1 MTRQIRLNAFD
12 MNCVGHQSP
21 GLWAHPRDTSWR
33 YKHLDYWTSL
43 AKLLERGKFDGLF
56 IADVLGIYDV
66 FQGSGDAAIRQ
77 AAQVPVNDPVLL
89 VSAMANVTEHLGFGV
104 TCSLSYEHPYP
115 FARRMSTL
123 DHLTGGR
130 VGWNIVT
137 SYLDSAARNIGL
149 PSQANHDERYAL
161 ADEYLDVCYKLW
173 ESSWED
179 DAVVRDV
186 ERRVFTEPSK
196 VHPIDHHGTYFDVP
210 GIHLCEPSPQRTPVL
225 YQAGA
230 SKRGKDFAA
239 QHAECIFIAA
249 PSRTILKN
257 FVADIRARVKSFGRD
272 PHDVLIF
279 NLHTVIT
286 GKTSA
291 DAHAKHADY
300 RRYAS
305 DEGALAL
312 MSGWTG
318 IDLSKYAL
326 DEPLR
331 HIESN
336 AVQSA
341 VEALSSADPTRVWT
355 VREIA
360 KWGGIGGLGP
370 LSVGD
375 PQEIADELQSWV
387 DETDVDGFNLAYAL
401 THETFSDFVDLVVPE
416 LQRRGVY
423 KTDYAPGTLRE
434 KLHGGGARLAEPHPG
449 ARYRAAHTAA
459 TAQTVHE

>member
-1 MTRQIRLNAFD
+1 
-12 MNCVGHQSP
+12 
-21 GLWAHPRDTSWR
+21 
-33 YKHLDYWTSL
+33 
-43 AKLLERGKFDGLF
+43 
-56 IADVLGIYDV
+56 
-66 FQGSGDAAIRQ
+66 
-77 AAQVPVNDPVLL
+77 
-89 VSAMANVTEHLGFGV
+89 
-104 TCSLSYEHPYP
+104 
-115 FARRMSTL
+115 
-123 DHLTGGR
+123 
-130 VGWNIVT
+130 
-137 SYLDSAARNIGL
+137 
-149 PSQANHDERYAL
+149 
-161 ADEYLDVCYKLW
+161 
-173 ESSWED
+173 
-179 DAVVRDV
+179 
-186 ERRVFTEPSK
+186 
-196 VHPIDHHGTYFDVP
+196 VHPIDHHGQYFDVP

-249 PSRTILKN
+249 PSRTILKQ
-257 FVADIRARVKSFGRD
+257 FVADIRARVKSFCRD

-286 GKTSA
+286 GKTPA
-291 DAHAKHADY
+291 EAHAKHADY
-300 RRYAS
+300 RRFAS

-318 IDLSKYAL
+318 IDLSKYDL

-331 HIESN
+331 HVESN

-360 KWGGIGGLGP
+360 RWGGIGGLGP

-387 DETDVDGFNLAYAL
+387 EETDVDGFNLAYAL
-401 THETFSDFVDLVVPE
+401 THETFSDFVELVVPE

-423 KTDYAPGTLRE
+423 KTEYASGSLRE
-434 KLHGGGARLAEPHPG
+434 KLHGGGPRLADPHPG
-449 ARYRAAHTAA
+449 ARYRARHTAHA
-459 TAQTVHE
+459 D

>member
-1 MTRQIRLNAFD
+1 MVR
-12 MNCVGHQSP
+12 
-21 GLWAHPRDTSWR
+21 
-33 YKHLDYWTSL
+33 
-43 AKLLERGKFDGLF
+43 
-56 IADVLGIYDV
+56 
-66 FQGSGDAAIRQ
+66 DAARKI
-77 AAQVPVNDPVLL
+77 
-89 VSAMANVTEHLGFGV
+89 
-104 TCSLSYEHPYP
+104 
-115 FARRMSTL
+115 
-123 DHLTGGR
+123 
-130 VGWNIVT
+130 
-137 SYLDSAARNIGL
+137 
-149 PSQANHDERYAL
+149 
-161 ADEYLDVCYKLW
+161 
-173 ESSWED
+173 
-179 DAVVRDV
+179 
-186 ERRVFTEPSK
+186 FTEPSK
-196 VHPIDHHGTYFDVP
+196 VHPINHRGQYFDVP

-272 PHDVLIF
+272 SHDVLIF

-300 RRYAS
+300 RRYTS

-318 IDLSKYAL
+318 IDLSKYDL

-331 HIESN
+331 HVESN

-370 LSVGD
+370 LSVGS

-387 DETDVDGFNLAYAL
+387 EETDVDGFNLAYAL
-401 THETFSDFVDLVVPE
+401 THESFVDFVELVVPE

-423 KTDYAPGTLRE
+423 KTDYTSGSLRE
-434 KLHGGGARLAEPHPG
+434 KLHGRGPRLAGPHPG
-449 ARYRAAHTAA
+449 AAYRARTPAHAG
-459 TAQTVHE
+459 